1 MTSDLWCAPHV
12 HLAMIDEDVIVL
24 DLLEDQYDCL
34 VDAALW
40 LTAGEDGDILV
51 RDPVAAAALQEA
63 GIAVHGLPPPLR
75 RPRVRPKRDLSIP
88 AHPPRF
94 EILRAL
100 VVLARATAVFRKKSL
115 IDLVQLNPFPSLPDS
130 SQSTERG
137 AFPEDEVA
145 VLLAAARHARPWV
158 PFEGECLQRAFQL
171 RYYLAHRG
179 IATDWVFGVRTWP
192 FSAHCWLQVD
202 DLVIG
207 DRLERVSRYTPIMTA

>member
-12 HLAMIDEDVIVL
+12 HLATIDEDVIVL

-34 VDAALW
+34 VDAAVW
-40 LTAGEDGDILV
+40 LTAEDDGGIHVGDQ
-51 RDPVAAAALQEA
+51 AAADALLEA
-63 GIAVHGLPPPLR
+63 GIAIHDPPPSLR
-75 RPRVRPKRDLSIP
+75 RPRVPPKRDLSIP
-88 AHPPRF
+88 ANPPRV

-100 VVLARATAVFRKKSL
+100 VGLAVATAVFRKKSL
-115 IDLVQLNPFPSLPDS
+115 LELIQLNPFVSLPES
-130 SQSTERG
+130 KKSTGRG
-137 AFPEDEVA
+137 AFPESKIA

-192 FSAHCWLQVD
+192 FSAHCWLQVGD
-202 DLVIG
+202 VVIG
-207 DRLERVSRYTPIMTA
+207 DRLERVARYTPIMTV